1 MKKLM
6 DIILGELSAGRDLVL
21 VTVVASSGST
31 PRGAGARMIIN
42 STGRIY
48 GTIGG
53 GAVEYEAEKMSAT
66 LLGEKRSL
74 LHDFIL
80 TPNQVQDLGM
90 VCGGEVSVYFQ
101 YMNASD
107 TAIMATLEVIMD
119 YINNARPSW
128 LLTALKDG
136 GWEMSV
142 VEKGSNCPALPPALF
157 KNDLVQADVN
167 GVRYFAEPLANAGFV
182 YIFGGGH
189 VARELVPVL
198 HHIDFRCVV
207 FEDRPEFAT
216 KELFPQAEKLIIGD
230 FKSLGGH
237 ISITENDYVVVMTRG
252 HASDYDVER
261 QVLAT
266 DACYIGVIGSR
277 TKIKH
282 VSEKL
287 MADGFTADDLRRVH
301 SPIGLPIG
309 GETPAEIAISIAAE
323 MVQIR
328 SGLVKIY

>member
-6 DIILGELSAGRDLVL
+6 DIVRRELNEGRDIVL

-42 STGRIY
+42 RSGRIY

-53 GAVEYEAEKMSAT
+53 GAVEYEAEKMSAA
-66 LLGEKRSL
+66 LLSEKRSL

-80 TPNQVQDLGM
+80 TLNQVQDLGM

-101 YMNASD
+101 YMDAKNEALR
-107 TAIMATLEVIMD
+107 ARLAQVLD

-128 LLTALKDG
+128 LLTALKGDS
-136 GWEMSV
+136 WEMSV
-142 VEKGSNCPALPPALF
+142 VEKDVPIGSLPPALF
-157 KNDLVQADVN
+157 KNDLAQVEVE

-198 HHIDFRCVV
+198 HHIDFRCIV
-207 FEDRPEFAT
+207 FEDRAEFAT

-230 FKSLGGH
+230 FKAISPD

-287 MADGFTADDLRRVH
+287 LADGFTEVDLRRIY

-323 MVQIR
+323 MIQIR
-328 SGLVKIY
+328 SGLAKMP